1 MHDVSSDNRQDYQ
14 FPLPSKF
21 NFFKKALLGEPM
33 VAYILQKERI
43 FIRKL
48 DNFKF
53 GIMNCLTLMVLVACY
68 VTDSLST

>member
-1 MHDVSSDNRQDYQ
+1 MMFRVIIGKIINSLCPVN
-14 FPLPSKF
+14 L
-21 NFFKKALLGEPM
+21 NILKKALLGEPM

-43 FIRKL
+43 FIRQL